1 VNDKAKQ
8 PNSFVYRFIP
18 RNPHNLDAGG
28 TLQALQVTSNR
39 TGEPIVFHDGQ
50 ADQDITSPDVRD
62 LHTYGMDFRT
72 RWVTLHDTSTDGFG
86 AFDANALAKQVQATP
101 FKRPENGVFAPAT
114 GFSRFVF
121 TETGDTDAD
130 SQAGAALGGFG
141 ALFELRENGPRANRG
156 HLRMVIRGDELHTG
170 FDNIAFADR
179 TTVLVAEDAGDTLH
193 TQRGRFDSLYAIRT
207 DVSYANGGHHPVRVM
222 YVGRDASAT
231 IDSAL
236 GDFNGFQNEGDN
248 EATGIHVSDGN
259 PTVAGLLGVK
269 VPHAFAPGS
278 PWRVFVTAQHGDNVT
293 YELTRSS

>member
-1 VNDKAKQ
+1 
-8 PNSFVYRFIP
+8 
-18 RNPHNLDAGG
+18 
-28 TLQALQVTSNR
+28 
-39 TGEPIVFHDGQ
+39 VFHDGQ

-62 LHTYGMDFRT
+62 LHTYGMRFRT
-72 RWVTLHDTSTDGFG
+72 RWVTVHDTSTDGFG
-86 AFDANALAKQVQATP
+86 AFDANALAKSREATP

-141 ALFELRENGPRANRG
+141 ALFELRQDGPRANRG
-156 HLRMVIRGDELHTG
+156 HLRMVLRGDKLHTG
-170 FDNIAFADR
+170 FDNISFAGR

-193 TQRGRFDSLYAIRT
+193 TERGRFDSLYAIRT
-207 DVSYANGGHHPVRVM
+207 DVGYANGRHHPVRVM

-236 GDFNGFQNEGDN
+236 EDFDGFQNEGDN
-248 EATGIHVSDGN
+248 EVTGIHVSDGN
-259 PTVAGLLGVK
+259 PTIAGLLGVQ
-269 VPHAFAPGS
+269 VPRAFTPGS

-293 YELTRSS
+293 YELIRR